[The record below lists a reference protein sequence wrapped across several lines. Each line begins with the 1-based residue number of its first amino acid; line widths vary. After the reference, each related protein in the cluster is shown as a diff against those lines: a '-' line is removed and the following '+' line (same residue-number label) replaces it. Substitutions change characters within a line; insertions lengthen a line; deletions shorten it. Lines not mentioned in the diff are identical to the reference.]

1 MDYVVTF
8 VAMFFVDIIFAYYLK
23 AVGND
28 KAVKAGLWASVIVLL
43 NVVAVISYTENHY
56 MIIPAVLGAFA
67 GTFVGVRHN
76 RLTRVD

>member
-28 KAVKAGLWASVIVLL
+28 KAVRAALWASVIVLL
-43 NVVAVISYTENHY
+43 NVVAVISYTENHF

-76 RLTRVD
+76 KLTRVD